1 MTKRLQVVIASLICS
16 LSVSAAVAQVVV
28 PQRVRV
34 SQGVMQTLVTKKVN
48 PDYPPDAKKDHV
60 QGVVVLR
67 LRIDKQGN
75 VADAQL
81 ISGHPALAQAAIDA
95 VKQWKYRP
103 YLLNNNPVEVET
115 QVTVNFTLA
124 D

>member
-81 ISGHPALAQAAIDA
+81 VSGHPALAQAAIDA

>member
-1 MTKRLQVVIASLICS
+1 MPLVRSEGCPKGVAMTKRLQVVIASLICS

-67 LRIDKQGN
+67 LRIDTQGN

-81 ISGHPALAQAAIDA
+81 VSGHPALAQA
-95 VKQWKYRP
+95 
-103 YLLNNNPVEVET
+103 
-115 QVTVNFTLA
+115 
-124 D
+124 